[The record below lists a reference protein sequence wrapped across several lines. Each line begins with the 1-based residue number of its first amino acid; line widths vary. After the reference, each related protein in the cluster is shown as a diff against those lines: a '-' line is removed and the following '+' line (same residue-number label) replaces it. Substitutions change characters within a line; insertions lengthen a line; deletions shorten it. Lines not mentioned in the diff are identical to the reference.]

1 MDIRRYLSL
10 LLFIGLGLGQDATF
24 VKEYTYQVGEDDSKK
39 DSRAKAIQR
48 LKIQVLEEVITFTKS
63 DINWNQT
70 EETDNF
76 RQNIESI
83 TEGFTKTKILDS
95 SWDGEEYWIKAEI
108 TLNPEEIKPDCLKV
122 LSLYTYTPPL

>member
-1 MDIRRYLSL
+1 M
-10 LLFIGLGLGQDATF
+10 GLGQDATF

-95 SWDGEEYWIKAEI
+95 SWDGEEIKAEI
-108 TLNPEEIKPDCLKV
+108 TLNPEEIKTRLLESIK
-122 LSLYTYTPPL
+122 SLYLHPSIINQNKFHTL